1 MKRSTGNGFWQNLH
15 IRINQNSNLILRIL
29 LCWILGIS
37 FLIFDESQNF
47 DTRFELRGTQPIYQ
61 DIVIVDL
68 TYSEW
73 QELHE
78 HLGLRLP
85 VQRDYYSI
93 SDQLFW
99 NHQIWSEV
107 LNQLLK
113 ADAKA
118 IGVSFNFIDLP
129 RVKLTPSQSNSLTHQ
144 KVVWSSTLENGIDP
158 IIPYI
163 VDTTKQR
170 LALSQLELDKDEVVR
185 NISLV
190 KHEIPHMSEVLSS
203 FITDDYYL
211 PNNHNQWK
219 SRLINYRGFSNR
231 FPAVKFTD
239 IVRGQTDLNFFKD
252 KIVII
257 GSSDSERH
265 IYRTPM
271 GRMSRAEII
280 ANITDNIIENRWVT
294 RPAFFIYSVVY
305 LALVIL
311 LTFIVF
317 YYSQTVSLAIFF
329 WVSVLFAVFS
339 LWAFDQLY
347 LWVPIFSVGLLH
359 IVTYVIF
366 LSFQLS
372 IRENQNWRL
381 EQEKKYLFE
390 IEQLKNNFVSLISH
404 DLKTPISKIQA
415 IVERLLMNETSE
427 SVKKDL
433 CALKSESV
441 ELHRYIQSIL
451 KLSRLEAKDMRIN
464 KEATD
469 INELI
474 ENSVKQLSPV
484 AKEKQI
490 KINLNL
496 EPMFLI
502 EVDGVLIYEVIL
514 NIIENAIKYTQKN
527 GEVTVTS
534 NEVDERVYIIVED
547 TGVGISDDE
556 QDIIF
561 KKFQR
566 GKQHSLSTKG
576 TGLGLY
582 LVKFF
587 VELHGGD
594 VQLTSQIGK
603 GTRVTIIL
611 PIEDQSSE

>member
-1 MKRSTGNGFWQNLH
+1 MKRSTGNGIWQKLH
-15 IRINQNSNLILRIL
+15 IFVSRNSNLILRII
-29 LCWILGIS
+29 LCWLLGIS

-47 DTRFELRGTQPIYQ
+47 DLRFELRGPQPINEN
-61 DIVIVDL
+61 IVLIDL
-68 TYSEW
+68 TYADW
-73 QELHE
+73 QNLHQQM
-78 HLGLRLP
+78 GLRLP
-85 VQRDYYSI
+85 IQRDYYSI

-99 NHQIWSEV
+99 NHNIWAEA
-107 LNQLLK
+107 LEKLLK
-113 ADAKA
+113 SDVET

-129 RVKLTPSQSNSLTHQ
+129 REQLTQNELQSFNDPR
-144 KVVWSSTLENGIDP
+144 VVWSSTLENGIDP
-158 IIPYI
+158 VIPYI

-170 LALSQLELDKDEVVR
+170 LAFSQLELDKDEMVR

-211 PNNHNQWK
+211 PSSHNQWK
-219 SRLINYRGFSNR
+219 SRLINYRGEAGL
-231 FPAVKFTD
+231 FPTIKFVD
-239 IVRGQTDLNFFKD
+239 LVQGKTDLSFLKD

-265 IYRTPM
+265 IYRTPL

-280 ANITDNIIENRWVT
+280 ANITDNILENRWIT
-294 RPAFFIYSVVY
+294 RPAFYVY
-305 LALVIL
+305 ALSYLILVIF

-317 YYSQTVSLAIFF
+317 YYTQTVSLVIFS
-329 WVSVLFAVFS
+329 WITVLFAVMS

-347 LWVPIFSVGLLH
+347 LWVPIFSVALLH

-372 IRENQNWRL
+372 LRENQNWRL
-381 EQEKKYLFE
+381 EQEKRYLFE

-415 IVERLLMNETSE
+415 IVERLLISE
-427 SVKKDL
+427 SSEPVIKDL
-433 CALKSESV
+433 NALKAESV

-451 KLSRLEAKDMRIN
+451 KLSRLEAKDMRLN

-469 INELI
+469 VNELI
-474 ENSVKQLSPV
+474 ENSVKQLSPI
-484 AKEKQI
+484 AKEKNI
-490 KINLNL
+490 RIHLKL

-502 EVDGVLIYEVIL
+502 EVDSILIYEVIL
-514 NIIENAIKYTQKN
+514 NIVENAIKYTPEN

-534 NEVDERVYIIVED
+534 NEVDDWVYIIVED
-547 TGVGISDDE
+547 TGVGISDEE
-556 QDIIF
+556 QNKIF
-561 KKFQR
+561 EKFHR

-594 VQLTSQIGK
+594 VNLTSQVGK
-603 GTRVTIIL
+603 GTKVTISL
-611 PIEDQSSE
+611 PVDATNT

>member
-1 MKRSTGNGFWQNLH
+1 MERSTGNGIWQKLQTFVSH
-15 IRINQNSNLILRIL
+15 NSNLILRII
-29 LCWILGIS
+29 LCWLLGIT
-37 FLIFDESQNF
+37 FLLFDESQNF
-47 DTRFELRGTQPIYQ
+47 DLRFELRGDQPINKN
-61 DIVIVDL
+61 IVVIDL
-68 TYSEW
+68 TYSDW
-73 QELHE
+73 QSLHNQM
-78 HLGLRLP
+78 GLRLP
-85 VQRDYYSI
+85 LQRDYYSI

-99 NHQIWSEV
+99 NHNIWAQV
-107 LNQLLK
+107 LNKLLK
-113 ADAKA
+113 ADVKA

-129 RVKLTPSQSNSLTHQ
+129 REPLTNKQHNIFNDP

-158 IIPYI
+158 VIPYI

-170 LALSQLELDKDEVVR
+170 LAFSQLELDKDEMVR

-203 FITDDYYL
+203 FVTDDYYL
-211 PNNHNQWK
+211 PSSHNQWK
-219 SRLINYRGFSNR
+219 SRLINYRGGSGR
-231 FPAVKFTD
+231 FPVVKFTSL
-239 IVRGQTDLNFFKD
+239 VHGKTDLSFFKD

-265 IYRTPM
+265 IYRTPL
-271 GRMSRAEII
+271 GRMSRSEII
-280 ANITDNIIENRWVT
+280 ANITDNILENRWIT
-294 RPAFFIYSVVY
+294 RPALYVYIFSY
-305 LALVIL
+305 LALVIG
-311 LTFIVF
+311 LTFVVF
-317 YYSQTVSLAIFF
+317 YYTQTVSLVVFSWITA
-329 WVSVLFAVFS
+329 LFAVTS

-415 IVERLLMNETSE
+415 IVERLLLSE
-427 SVKKDL
+427 KAEPLKKDL
-433 CALKSESV
+433 CALKAESV

-451 KLSRLEAKDMRIN
+451 KLSRLEAKDMRLN

-469 INELI
+469 INELV
-474 ENSVKQLSPV
+474 ENSVQQLSPV
-484 AKEKQI
+484 AKEKNI
-490 KINLNL
+490 KIALKL

-502 EVDGVLIYEVIL
+502 EVDSILIYEVIL
-514 NIIENAIKYTQKN
+514 NIIENAIKYTPKN

-534 NEVDERVYIIVED
+534 NEVDDWVYVIVED
-547 TGVGISDDE
+547 TGVGISEEE
-556 QDIIF
+556 QKKIF
-561 KKFQR
+561 EKFHR

-594 VQLTSQIGK
+594 VELTSKVGE
-603 GTRVTIIL
+603 GTKVTISL
-611 PIEDQSSE
+611 PIDANDS